1 MEEEIERER
10 NAGLENRE
18 KEKERVR
25 RFFSWG
31 LEIGCVGNKLE

>member
-18 KEKERVR
+18 RETNGETN
-25 RFFSWG
+25 G
-31 LEIGCVGNKLE
+31 LDQT